1 MSGMGGPADSLAR
14 DAVMRWMS
22 DEDDASKESDLLEYR
37 RSALR
42 KYAFIGVC
50 LIAAVLTAGVA
61 VSIGEYRITF
71 ADTYVRIWEHITG
84 HVTNPIAD
92 GVVWNMRLP
101 RVVGGILAGSTLA
114 VCGVSMQSMLKNPLA
129 DTYTTGISS
138 GASLGAT
145 LAICAGVSIIG
156 GDYAVV
162 INAFLFSLIPM
173 MLILCVSSMRGA
185 SVTTIIMAGIA
196 VMYLFNAC
204 NTVLKLWATDEAL
217 ANVYSWSVGS
227 LTGLSWDDVAVMAVF
242 TVPGMIAIQLV
253 SRQLNKLSMGDECA
267 KSLGVDV
274 ERFRL
279 ICLIV
284 TSLMAAAVVC
294 FTGLIGFIGL
304 VCPHVARM
312 FIGSD
317 NKLLVPAAAASGAA
331 LLLIADVIGR
341 VIISPNTLQVGV
353 VTAFIGAPVF
363 LYLIVKGKR
372 TGW

>member
-1 MSGMGGPADSLAR
+1 
-14 DAVMRWMS
+14 MS
-22 DEDDASKESDLLEYR
+22 DEAVEKAVDDWMDDNRPNKDKDLSEYHRYTYSK
-37 RSALR
+37 
-42 KYAFIGVC
+42 FIFIMVC
-50 LIAAVLTAGVA
+50 LAITVLVAGYA
-61 VSIGEYRITF
+61 VSIGEYTISFT
-71 ADTYVRIWEHITG
+71 DTYVRIWEHITG
-84 HVTNPIAD
+84 NVTHDIDDA
-92 GVVWNMRLP
+92 VIRNMRLP
-101 RVVGGILAGSTLA
+101 RVIGGILAGAALA

-145 LAICAGVSIIG
+145 LAICAGVTVIG
-156 GDYAVV
+156 GDYSVV
-162 INAFLFSLIPM
+162 INAFLFSLVPM
-173 MLILCVSSMRGA
+173 MMILSVSKMKNA

-227 LTGLSWDDVAVMAVF
+227 LTGLSWADVTVMSAFVI
-242 TVPGMIAIQLV
+242 PGIIIIQMI
-253 SRQLNKLSMGDECA
+253 SGQLNKLMMGDDYA
-267 KSLGVDV
+267 KTLGVNV
-274 ERFRL
+274 EAFRL
-279 ICLIV
+279 VCLLI
-284 TSLMAAAVVC
+284 TSMVAASVVC

-317 NKLLVPAAAASGAA
+317 NRLLLIASAAFGSA
-331 LLLIADVIGR
+331 LLLTADVIGR

-363 LYLIVKGKR
+363 LYLIVKNKK

>member
-1 MSGMGGPADSLAR
+1 
-14 DAVMRWMS
+14 MS
-22 DEDDASKESDLLEYR
+22 DEAVERAVDKWLDDSHSDGGRGLSEYR
-37 RSALR
+37 RYTCS
-42 KYAFIGVC
+42 KFIFI
-50 LIAAVLTAGVA
+50 IACVIVAVLVAGYA
-61 VSIGEYRITF
+61 ISIGEYTISF

-84 HVTNPIAD
+84 NITHTVDDA
-92 GVVWNMRLP
+92 VVWDMRLP
-101 RVVGGILAGSTLA
+101 RVLGGILAGAALA

-145 LAICAGVSIIG
+145 LAICAGVTVIG
-156 GDYAVV
+156 GSYSVV
-162 INAFLFSLIPM
+162 INAFLFSLVPM
-173 MLILCVSSMRGA
+173 MLILCVSKMKNA

-227 LTGLSWDDVAVMAVF
+227 LTGLSWSDVTVMAAFVI
-242 TVPGMIAIQLV
+242 PGMVIIQAV
-253 SRQLNKLSMGDECA
+253 SGQLNKLMMGDDYA
-267 KSLGVDV
+267 KTLGVNV
-274 ERFRL
+274 EAFRL
-279 ICLIV
+279 LCLLV
-284 TSLMAAAVVC
+284 TSLTAAAVVC

-317 NKLLVPAAAASGAA
+317 NRLLLIASAAFGAA
-331 LLLIADVIGR
+331 LLLTADVIGR
-341 VIISPNTLQVGV
+341 VIIAPNTLQVGV
-353 VTAFIGAPVF
+353 VTAFIGAPMF
-363 LYLIVKGKR
+363 LYLIVRSKR